1 MVIDLDEEII
11 FLLQILQ
18 YDRICSFLP
27 FSTYSIIQNIPD
39 QLSDDKEG
47 IFKQSGL
54 FYGQPC
60 TFPNIEFFHS
70 EFMTGFTN
78 TTPAVLIL
86 KNSP

>member
-1 MVIDLDEEII
+1 MVIDLDGEMI
-11 FLLQILQ
+11 FFLQILQ

-54 FYGQPC
+54 FYG
-60 TFPNIEFFHS
+60 
-70 EFMTGFTN
+70 
-78 TTPAVLIL
+78 
-86 KNSP
+86 